1 MAVMLTTE
9 MASASSSSVSS
20 SSSSNF
26 ESKLTRLNKRFRS
39 TIRKRWS
46 FRRTEDPAKRQRSHS
61 DIGVYGFEFN
71 DELQNINPRQ
81 IKSRTPPPSC
91 SGCSTAGPYKIY
103 QKHYGVTEL
112 LAKQSLQLAG
122 PFPYIKSTGNFIGG
136 VGPGAAPSR
145 SAPPTPHQLEAP
157 RSPAHSVNKY
167 DKNGSKNSW
176 SANESPGG
184 TEGSLAAPPSS
195 SKARQKKF
203 NRHFP
208 QAAQDERVLN
218 YYSCALVGDILLQGH
233 LYITK
238 NYFAFYSNVFGYVT
252 KLLIPTASVV
262 RVSKEKMA
270 RIIPN
275 AVGVTTIEDKHV
287 FGSLLSRDTTYKLMT
302 QVWKASPI
310 PVPESSPKELR
321 LGKIDM
327 EASELSLDDESS
339 WCSQSGGEESIGGTS
354 KSGLRLT
361 PPIRAHRTPSPRNK
375 TSDIAIS
382 TTPIDEAPSEKI
394 KRRPIKAVN
403 EIDTIGPTL
412 NVARKVTAN
421 AILAQNGSA
430 IIRNSKRQRSASAP
444 GSSTLVS
451 GIVNVLPKH
460 STLLVVATILLVI
473 LFISAGFLLY
483 RIGIVRDKLGN
494 SIALEDNVLLLKKGD
509 DFYSEILKWHSQLHS
524 KSALQVH
531 DFLNSNLEQIAK
543 VRQSLETLSTLIGGI
558 TNDNT
563 NFPSSGFSGSA
574 MNSDKLET
582 VQTVGMS
589 HTMNDGDS

>member
-1 MAVMLTTE
+1 MKSDYNGVMLCFVQGFEGSVCHQIDNEETTKE
-9 MASASSSSVSS
+9 ANNNDVSKCTDSKESKEKNKRSLLGGIGRDSKRASKKKYDEAKESLDTVAEGGLELSSSVE
-20 SSSSNF
+20 NF
-26 ESKLTRLNKRFRS
+26 NPKEVNRSISEKPTEISRRFGAS
-39 TIRKRWS
+39 IIRKTR
-46 FRRTEDPAKRQRSHS
+46 
-61 DIGVYGFEFN
+61 
-71 DELQNINPRQ
+71 
-81 IKSRTPPPSC
+81 
-91 SGCSTAGPYKIY
+91 
-103 QKHYGVTEL
+103 
-112 LAKQSLQLAG
+112 
-122 PFPYIKSTGNFIGG
+122 STGNFIGG

>member
-1 MAVMLTTE
+1 MSPSE
-9 MASASSSSVSS
+9 DYSAPIIIERR
-20 SSSSNF
+20 NPF
-26 ESKLTRLNKRFRS
+26 IPLKKLVNILVGENAKLFR
-39 TIRKRWS
+39 
-46 FRRTEDPAKRQRSHS
+46 
-61 DIGVYGFEFN
+61 
-71 DELQNINPRQ
+71 
-81 IKSRTPPPSC
+81 
-91 SGCSTAGPYKIY
+91 
-103 QKHYGVTEL
+103 
-112 LAKQSLQLAG
+112 
-122 PFPYIKSTGNFIGG
+122 STGNFIGG